1 MTARLWLYMGAA
13 ALLAFGAWQTYEAGY
28 ESGRAKVQGQ
38 WDAERADTL
47 QALAS
52 EQAKAAER
60 EKQLQAAIAKQ
71 RQEYRNEIDRI
82 NAGHR
87 ELVDSL
93 RERAEARAGAG
104 GVPEG
109 AVSGVGCT
117 GEGLA
122 RPDADFLAG
131 YAADAAKLQ
140 LALEA
145 CSAAYNSVRNQL
157 SRE

>member
-1 MTARLWLYMGAA
+1 MTLRLWLYVGAA

-47 QALAS
+47 QAQAN
-52 EQAKAAER
+52 EQAKAIER
-60 EKQLQAAIAKQ
+60 EKQLRAAIAQQ
-71 RQEYRNEIDRI
+71 REEHRREIDRI

-109 AVSGVGCT
+109 AAAGVGCT

-122 RPDADFLAG
+122 RPDAEFLAG
-131 YAADAAKLQ
+131 FAADAARLQ
-140 LALEA
+140 LALET
-145 CSAAYNSVRNQL
+145 CRAAYNSVKDQL
-157 SRE
+157 SRD